1 MIEHMLDEQK
11 SVLQVR
17 PSGPL
22 REEDF
27 EILARKI
34 DPFIER
40 SGGLRGLLIET
51 ADFPGWSD
59 TAAALRHIRFVRN
72 HHRKINKV
80 AIVTDSPMG
89 KVADRLA
96 DHFVAAE
103 IRQFPYGERDAALQ
117 WLEQT

>member
-1 MIEHMLDEQK
+1 MIEHTLDEQR
-11 SVLQVR
+11 SVLHVR

-27 EILARKI
+27 EILARKV
-34 DPFIER
+34 DPFIKR

-51 ADFPGWSD
+51 ADFPGWTD

-72 HHRKINKV
+72 HHREIDKV
-80 AIVTDSPMG
+80 AIVTDSPIG
-89 KVADRLA
+89 EVADHLV

-103 IRQFPYGERDAALQ
+103 IRQFPYGERDAAMK
-117 WLEQT
+117 WLNQS